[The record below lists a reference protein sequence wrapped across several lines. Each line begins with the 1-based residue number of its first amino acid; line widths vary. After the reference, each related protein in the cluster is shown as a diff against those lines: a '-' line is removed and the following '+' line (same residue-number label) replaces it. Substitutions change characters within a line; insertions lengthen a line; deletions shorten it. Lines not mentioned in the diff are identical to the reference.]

1 MIERSPGQKAT
12 LLGEKNEWFQVARA
26 RVKGRMVHREM
37 VIREEDRDPRE
48 GGSTMAFIFTG
59 GHLKVLRKDN
69 YSIRSVFWVW
79 GS

>member
-48 GGSTMAFIFTG
+48 GGSDYGLHLHG
-59 GHLKVLRKDN
+59 GSSK
-69 YSIRSVFWVW
+69 